1 MDNKL
6 SQLIENLINKSTK
19 GVDVYRNNGS
29 LWLIFTDEKRWVIEL
44 TKDGTLW
51 YNFYFFKNI
60 FKLLSLEVVD
70 HQHHITK
77 WVEDTFINNVE
88 ETSPSIPRNVPSI
101 DKVIENGVK
110 ETLHYDHHCLR
121 EVVGTIQNGVNHTRR
136 NGDSMNTDAEDA
148 IENGV
153 KHTMWS
159 NDYDDVED
167 TIKNGI
173 INTFDVQVRLGFQ
186 VEDTIQNGVK
196 DTKNSLDERPLLVEN
211 ITQNRVK
218 ETKHTHTH
226 PKYIEDTI
234 QNGMKKTKRSY
245 ESSRRR
251 RTEDTIQNGVKE
263 TKLTTS
269 PFTTYVEDAIQNGVK
284 HTRVGIL
291 SPGQRVDDTIQNG
304 VKETKQEPSQRT
316 WMSGIVVDN
325 GIKET
330 KHGVHFFED
339 TTENV
344 IKDGEKIIKE
354 TYHDE
359 YHHNAR
365 IGGVIKNGVKET
377 KTPGEDGDILSTLEW
392 IRENN
397 TVNIPELI
405 NDVIKDGVKLTIT
418 NLSLSEDDG
427 QITEIED
434 VITNGIKETKKLEHD
449 RTTYHGYFSQER
461 GTHTPLDTV
470 QDVVKNGIKE
480 TQPHVLRIYN
490 PMTFEPVFKEEKRMN
505 QVNDVLDKG
514 IKEVQPLP
522 AQDGNRDWGN
532 YYYRKGEPTKPFTKY
547 VDEVIAEG
555 EKIR

>member
-1 MDNKL
+1 
-6 SQLIENLINKSTK
+6 
-19 GVDVYRNNGS
+19 
-29 LWLIFTDEKRWVIEL
+29 
-44 TKDGTLW
+44 
-51 YNFYFFKNI
+51 
-60 FKLLSLEVVD
+60 
-70 HQHHITK
+70 
-77 WVEDTFINNVE
+77 
-88 ETSPSIPRNVPSI
+88 
-101 DKVIENGVK
+101 
-110 ETLHYDHHCLR
+110 
-121 EVVGTIQNGVNHTRR
+121 
-136 NGDSMNTDAEDA
+136 
-148 IENGV
+148 
-153 KHTMWS
+153 
-159 NDYDDVED
+159 
-167 TIKNGI
+167 
-173 INTFDVQVRLGFQ
+173 
-186 VEDTIQNGVK
+186 
-196 DTKNSLDERPLLVEN
+196 
-211 ITQNRVK
+211 
-218 ETKHTHTH
+218 
-226 PKYIEDTI
+226 
-234 QNGMKKTKRSY
+234 
-245 ESSRRR
+245 
-251 RTEDTIQNGVKE
+251 
-263 TKLTTS
+263 
-269 PFTTYVEDAIQNGVK
+269 
-284 HTRVGIL
+284 
-291 SPGQRVDDTIQNG
+291 

-316 WMSGIVVDN
+316 WMSGVVVDN

-344 IKDGEKIIKE
+344 IKTGEKIIKE

-365 IGGVIKNGVKET
+365 IGGVIKNGDKRTQPQYLQQNVRVEDTIQNGVKET

-405 NDVIKDGVKLTIT
+405 NDVIKDGIKLTTT

-461 GTHTPLDTV
+461 GTHTPLDRV

-522 AQDGNRDWGN
+522 AQDGNRDWGI
-532 YYYRKGEPTKPFTKY
+532 YYYRKGEPTKPHTKY